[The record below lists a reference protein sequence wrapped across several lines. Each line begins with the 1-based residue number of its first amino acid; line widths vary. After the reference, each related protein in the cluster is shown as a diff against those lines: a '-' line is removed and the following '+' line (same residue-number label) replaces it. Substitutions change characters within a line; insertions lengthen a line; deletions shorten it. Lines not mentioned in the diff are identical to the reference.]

1 MAVYQAL
8 TLKETSQKD
17 NLKNYQMTYWLIL

>member
-1 MAVYQAL
+1 MAVYQ
-8 TLKETSQKD
+8 TLIVKETSQKD